1 MITLEHIA
9 TSAHPDMT
17 LICEDGTHKVL
28 FLGVE
33 VASMNTDD
41 IESISVMTTFPSPD
55 MIGFLAAHIIELGVD
70 STWQVMAD
78 TVFLMSSIVVA
89 DA

>member
-1 MITLEHIA
+1 
-9 TSAHPDMT
+9 
-17 LICEDGTHKVL
+17 
-28 FLGVE
+28 
-33 VASMNTDD
+33 MNTDD

>member
-17 LICEDGTHKVL
+17 LNCENGVHKVL
-28 FLGVE
+28 FLGIE
-33 VASMNTDD
+33 VASMITDD
-41 IESISVMTTFPSPD
+41 IESISVMTSFPSPD
-55 MIGFLAAHIIELGVD
+55 MIGFLAAHIIEFGND
-70 STWQVMAD
+70 PTWQIIAD